1 MLVAIR
7 DEFGLPVLSDVHYP
21 EQAASAGAAL
31 DVVQIP
37 AYLCMQTDLLEA
49 AARTGKPVNVERGQF
64 IALDIMASA
73 IGKLEAS
80 SNRKILLTERGYAFG
95 YNDLVV
101 DPRSFPLMRS
111 TGYPVVFDIT
121 HSIRRYGIPS
131 ADPRGATR
139 ELMPVLAR
147 AAVGAGIDGLFLECH
162 PDPPTARCDAASP

>member
-49 AARTGKPVNVERGQF
+49 AARTGKPVNVKRGQF
-64 IALDIMASA
+64 IAPDIMASA

-101 DPRSFPLMRS
+101 DPRSFHLSARPATPSSSISRI
-111 TGYPVVFDIT
+111 PFDDT
-121 HSIRRYGIPS
+121 EFRALIR
-131 ADPRGATR
+131 
-139 ELMPVLAR
+139 VAR
-147 AAVGAGIDGLFLECH
+147 RANSC
-162 PDPPTARCDAASP
+162 RCWHAWP